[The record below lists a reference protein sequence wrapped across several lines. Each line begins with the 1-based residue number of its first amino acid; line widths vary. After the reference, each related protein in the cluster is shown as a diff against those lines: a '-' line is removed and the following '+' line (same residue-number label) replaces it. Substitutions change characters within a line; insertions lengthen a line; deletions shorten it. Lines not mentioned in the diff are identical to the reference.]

1 MEEKISKSISILS
14 TFQSVVTMTIP
25 GLYIQF
31 GFCFYFLMILFFLLV
46 QKSYVNTIHFPVFP
60 VLYSRSDWTRWNA
73 NINGIFCVW
82 KQEKSWCF
90 DMASN
95 TNDNETE
102 PILLVNKLTP
112 HFLCPVCGQLYRNPV
127 INIKCGHTFC
137 KNCASG
143 CSQCPVDNEPCD
155 ASQLIVNR
163 CSSKYFTPP
172 PKKISVCIGYL
183 VYISVLL

>member
-1 MEEKISKSISILS
+1 
-14 TFQSVVTMTIP
+14 
-25 GLYIQF
+25 
-31 GFCFYFLMILFFLLV
+31 
-46 QKSYVNTIHFPVFP
+46 
-60 VLYSRSDWTRWNA
+60 
-73 NINGIFCVW
+73 
-82 KQEKSWCF
+82 
-90 DMASN
+90 MASN

-112 HFLCPVCGQLYRNPV
+112 HFLCPVCGQLYRHPV

-172 PKKISVCIGYL
+172 PNLCLYRIFSIHISFTLILGILKNKSFNSIHIDYGKC
-183 VYISVLL
+183 

>member
-1 MEEKISKSISILS
+1 
-14 TFQSVVTMTIP
+14 
-25 GLYIQF
+25 
-31 GFCFYFLMILFFLLV
+31 
-46 QKSYVNTIHFPVFP
+46 
-60 VLYSRSDWTRWNA
+60 
-73 NINGIFCVW
+73 
-82 KQEKSWCF
+82 
-90 DMASN
+90 MASN

-163 CSSKYFTPP
+163 CSSKYITPP
-172 PKKISVCIGYL
+172 PKSLSV
-183 VYISVLL
+183 